1 MIYWNIPRLGG
12 IMKIKEIIDKVDEMK
27 PNSILEKKKVDW
39 ISELDGKAY
48 EEIFSRAA
56 DYTEGFTPY
65 QYGSHEEVSVLIPF
79 PYTDIYE
86 YYLSAM
92 IDKINEEIQSYNNNT
107 AMFNESYEKFA
118 AYYRRNHIPKS
129 FR

>member
-1 MIYWNIPRLGG
+1 
-12 IMKIKEIIDKVDEMK
+12 MKIKEIIDKVDEIK
-27 PNSILEKKKVDW
+27 PNNIHEKKKVDW
-39 ISELDGKAY
+39 INELDGKAY

-56 DYTEGFTPY
+56 DYTEGFVPY
-65 QYGSHEEVSVLIPF
+65 QYGSHENVSVLIPF

-92 IDKINEEIQSYNNNT
+92 IDKTHEEIQSYNNNT